1 MLKKIFDLESPWML
15 FLSRVADLLVVNV
28 LFILGCL
35 PIVTIGASF
44 TGLYYVTLKM
54 IRQEEGSVSK
64 TFWKGFRE
72 NIKQATIVWLILAL
86 LGGLLYA
93 DYRAIGILG
102 KELGSPFRYGWYML
116 CLLYGFVFAYVFPIL
131 ATFEN
136 TVKNTMKNALL
147 MSLSHL
153 PDTVAVLLIWA
164 SPFVL
169 FSRWTVF
176 QSVLTPVFVLVGF
189 GLLAYFSSW
198 FLMRVFRKFMPEE
211 CLEKEEEE

>member
-15 FLSRVADLLVVNV
+15 FLSRLADLIVLNL

-44 TGLYYVTLKM
+44 TGLYYVSLKM
-54 IRQEEGSVSK
+54 MRQEEGSVSK

-93 DYRAIGILG
+93 DYRAIGVLG
-102 KELGSPFRYGWYML
+102 KELGSLFRYGWYML

-153 PDTVAVLLIWA
+153 PYTVAVLLIWA

-198 FLMRVFRKFMPEE
+198 FLMRVFRKFMPDEW
-211 CLEKEEEE
+211 LEKEEEE